1 MMSATS
7 SILILEI
14 AIVLLVIVCI
24 LLFLEWKRRKVF
36 SQQLE
41 QLLQSIDEQQ
51 KQRISTLTQLLE
63 NEYALDSSA
72 AQESGEYMVEAEKQ
86 FMQQFVKQQ
95 IEKTTIAEFY
105 QNLCGLL
112 DQYLYFVP
120 KLSDIQQPVKAE
132 DKITETKPEPEI
144 SEPTEP
150 TEPTEAS
157 EDDAE
162 NVAETEEVPES
173 KQETEEEPGWG
184 DAFAES
190 GEEMDDEVKEGYE
203 AEVKSE

>member
-24 LLFLEWKRRKVF
+24 LLFLEWKRRKTF

-41 QLLQSIDEQQ
+41 QLLQAIDEQQ
-51 KQRISTLTQLLE
+51 KPRLSTLTQLLE

-72 AQESGEYMVEAEKQ
+72 AQESAEYMIEAEKQ

-105 QNLCGLL
+105 QSLCGLL

-132 DKITETKPEPEI
+132 AEDKITEEEPEI
-144 SEPTEP
+144 SEATEA
-150 TEPTEAS
+150 TEAS
-157 EDDAE
+157 EDDAK
-162 NVAETEEVPES
+162 NVIETEEI
-173 KQETEEEPGWG
+173 
-184 DAFAES
+184 
-190 GEEMDDEVKEGYE
+190 
-203 AEVKSE
+203 

>member
-14 AIVLLVIVCI
+14 ASVLLVIVCI
-24 LLFLEWKRRKVF
+24 LLFLEWKRKKTF

-41 QLLQSIDEQQ
+41 QLLQAIDEQQ
-51 KQRISTLTQLLE
+51 KPRLSTLTQLLE

-72 AQESGEYMVEAEKQ
+72 AQESAGYMIEAEKQ

-120 KLSDIQQPVKAE
+120 NLSEIQQPVKAE
-132 DKITETKPEPEI
+132 DNIIEEKPEI
-144 SEPTEP
+144 SEA
-150 TEPTEAS
+150 TEAT
-157 EDDAE
+157 EDDTE
-162 NVAETEEVPES
+162 NVAETEAEEISES
-173 KQETEEEPGWG
+173 KQETEEEPDWG
-184 DAFAES
+184 GAFAES
-190 GEEMDDEVKEGYE
+190 GEDMDDEVKEGYE
-203 AEVKSE
+203 AEVKTE